1 MLLSFISLGLF
12 FLFLARL
19 WISDCTAS
27 EWRSDACSDS
37 ETPLFFY
44 IFLKNIPHHD
54 PFCQNKLEYL
64 FTTKL
69 EKNWSR

>member
-1 MLLSFISLGLF
+1 MLLSFISLGLV

-37 ETPLFFY
+37 ETSLFFY
-44 IFLKNIPHHD
+44 IFLKTLLTTTPSIKI
-54 PFCQNKLEYL
+54 KLEYL

-69 EKNWSR
+69 EKN